1 MKDVRT
7 QKLIQK
13 EEKRQAKEINLI
25 ASENIVSPDVL
36 KALGSCLGNKY
47 AEGYPSRRYYKGN
60 SVIDEI
66 EELAQERALSLFGQ
80 NSKRF
85 AANVQPLSGSPANL
99 AVYTA
104 LVPLGQKIM
113 CLELSHGGHLSHG
126 HKVSLTGQLWQQT
139 TFGVNKKT
147 EKLDYE
153 EIKKIAKKERPA
165 MIVAGFTAYPRKISF
180 KKFREI
186 ADEAGALLH
195 VDMSHIA
202 GLVAGGAHP
211 SPFAYADV
219 VMTTTHKTL
228 RGPRGAIIFS
238 KVDDR
243 KLSEKIDKAV
253 FPGVQ
258 GGPHINQIG
267 ALSVALFEAKRLGFR
282 KYIEQVL
289 ENAKVLARELTS
301 HNFRLVS
308 GGTDNHLI
316 LIDVWRDGKGISGKE
331 AADRLEK
338 EGIIVNQNTIPY
350 DTRTP
355 FNPSGIRLG
364 TAFETT
370 KGARE
375 KDMKNIARRIATVL
389 QK

>member
-7 QKLIQK
+7 QKLVRK
-13 EEKRQAKEINLI
+13 EGKRQAKEINLI
-25 ASENIVSPDVL
+25 ASENIVSSDVL
-36 KALGSCLGNKY
+36 KVLGSCLGNKY
-47 AEGYPSRRYYKGN
+47 AEGYPFKRYYKGN
-60 SVIDEI
+60 GIIDEI
-66 EELAQERALSLFGQ
+66 EELAKERALALFSQ
-80 NSKRF
+80 SPKRF
-85 AANVQPLSGSPANL
+85 VVNVQPLSGSPANL
-99 AVYTA
+99 AVYMA
-104 LVPLGQKIM
+104 LVPLGRKIM

-139 TFGVNKKT
+139 VFGVNKKT
-147 EKLDYE
+147 GRLDYE
-153 EIKKIAKKERPA
+153 EIRKIARKERPA
-165 MIVAGFTAYPRKISF
+165 MIVAGFTAYPRRISF
-180 KKFREI
+180 KKFREV
-186 ADEAGALLH
+186 ADEVGALLH

-228 RGPRGAIIFS
+228 RGPRGAMIFS
-238 KVDDR
+238 KIDNR
-243 KLSEKIDKAV
+243 KLPEKIDKAV

-267 ALSVALFEAKRLGFR
+267 ALAVALFEAKQPGFR
-282 KYIEQVL
+282 KYIEQVVR
-289 ENAKVLARELTS
+289 NAKVLARELVS
-301 HNFRLVS
+301 HDFRLIS
-308 GGTDNHLI
+308 GGTDSHLV
-316 LIDVWRDGKGISGKE
+316 LVDVWREGRGISGKE

-338 EGIIVNQNTIPY
+338 SGIIVNQNTIPY

-370 KGARE
+370 KGAKE
-375 KDMKNIARRIATVL
+375 KDMKNIARQIATIL

>member
-13 EEKRQAKEINLI
+13 EEKRQEKEINLI
-25 ASENIVSPDVL
+25 ASENIVSSDVL

-47 AEGYPSRRYYKGN
+47 AEGYPSKRYYKGN
-60 SVIDEI
+60 NVIDEI
-66 EELAQERALSLFGQ
+66 ERLTQERALSLFGQ
-80 NSKRF
+80 NSGRF
-85 AANVQPLSGSPANL
+85 VVNVQPLSGSPANL
-99 AVYTA
+99 AVYSA
-104 LVPLGQKIM
+104 LVPPGQKIM

-126 HKVSLTGQLWQQT
+126 HKVSLTGQLWRQI
-139 TFGVNKKT
+139 TFGVNKKS
-147 EKLDYE
+147 ERLDYE

-180 KKFREI
+180 KKFREV
-186 ADEAGALLH
+186 ADEVGALLH

-228 RGPRGAIIFS
+228 RGPRGAMIFS
-238 KVDDR
+238 RVDNR

-253 FPGVQ
+253 FPGIQ

-267 ALSVALFEAKRLGFR
+267 ALSVALFEAKRSGFK
-282 KYIEQVL
+282 KYIERVVK
-289 ENAKVLARELTS
+289 NAKVLAQELAS
-301 HNFRLVS
+301 HGFRLVS

-316 LIDVWRDGKGISGKE
+316 LIDVWRDGKGLPGKE
-331 AADRLEK
+331 AADRLER
-338 EGIIVNQNTIPY
+338 EGIIVNQNNIPY

-355 FNPSGIRLG
+355 FNPSGVRIG

-370 KGARE
+370 KGAGE
-375 KDMKNIARRIATVL
+375 KDMKNIARRIAAVL